1 MENTKVLISIKNI
14 VDVYAFVNAMNSCK
28 YGAEIHKN
36 QWVIDPR
43 SCMGMFSLNWD
54 EPAELIIHANSDD
67 CADTLNAIND
77 YIVK

>member
-1 MENTKVLISIKNI
+1 MEITKVLISVKNI

-28 YGAEIHKN
+28 YDAEIRKN

-54 EPAELIIHANSDD
+54 TPAELVIKASAED
-67 CADTLNAIND
+67 CADVLEEIKD